1 MATAAPALA
10 VAAPVATAQAA
21 AEKTRHRLSGVDVAR
36 GLAVIGMLFVDNRGS
51 DAITLQ
57 LTHTPWNGLRVA
69 DVVFPV
75 FLLVVGVTMPFS
87 RRADRPRAVA
97 WRVVKLALLGWLILT
112 AKYGWGQS
120 GAGVLGHIA

>member
-1 MATAAPALA
+1 MAT
-10 VAAPVATAQAA
+10 VAPVRPAA
-21 AEKTRHRLSGVDVAR
+21 VTQGAPGRASHTSRRRLSGVDLAR

-97 WRVVKLALLGWLILT
+97 WRVVKLALLGWLIVT
-112 AKYGWGQS
+112 AKYGWG
-120 GAGVLGHIA
+120 